1 MHVRRVLAGRWLVKG
16 DAMSGC
22 PVCGRDTATEFGRIA
37 FHYARSAEPLRVC
50 LAVDVRHDDWH
61 ALAVLQVAHRAAAG
75 VDRVSEMAL
84 RAVVALDR
92 LTAMVAA
99 AAPTLERV
107 AVAIEARTAVAK
119 AAEARAAKSAAEYL
133 DALMRA
139 TSDDDSGPVPA
150 PVDDSA
156 DDGSH

>member
-1 MHVRRVLAGRWLVKG
+1 MAE
-16 DAMSGC
+16 C
-22 PVCGRDTATEFGRIA
+22 PVCGRGVPGDEFGRIA
-37 FHYARSAEPLRVC
+37 FHYQRAAEPLRVC
-50 LAVDVRHDDWH
+50 VAVGARRDDFGVIARLQLAH
-61 ALAVLQVAHRAAAG
+61 AG
-75 VDRVSEMAL
+75 VLALERV
-84 RAVVALDR
+84 AV
-92 LTAMVAA
+92 MVAA
-99 AAPTLERV
+99 AAPVLERV

-150 PVDDSA
+150 PVDDST

>member
-1 MHVRRVLAGRWLVKG
+1 MAE
-16 DAMSGC
+16 C
-22 PVCGRDTATEFGRIA
+22 PVCGRGVPGDEFGRIA
-37 FHYARSAEPLRVC
+37 FHYQRAAEPLRVC
-50 LAVDVRHDDWH
+50 VAVGARRDDFGVIARLQLAH
-61 ALAVLQVAHRAAAG
+61 AG
-75 VDRVSEMAL
+75 VLALERV
-84 RAVVALDR
+84 AV
-92 LTAMVAA
+92 MVAA
-99 AAPTLERV
+99 AAPVLERV

>member
-1 MHVRRVLAGRWLVKG
+1 MA
-16 DAMSGC
+16 GC
-22 PVCGRDTATEFGRIA
+22 PVCGRDVPTEFGRIA
-37 FHYARSAEPLRVC
+37 FHYARASEPLRVC
-50 LAVDVRHDDWH
+50 LAVDVRRDDWH
-61 ALAVLQVAHRAAAG
+61 ALATLQVAHQAAVG
-75 VDRVSEMAL
+75 IDRVA
-84 RAVVALDR
+84 AALDR
-92 LTAMVAA
+92 VAALVVAA
-99 AAPTLERV
+99 APMLERV
-107 AVAIEARTAVAK
+107 AVAIEERTAVAK

>member
-1 MHVRRVLAGRWLVKG
+1 MTG
-16 DAMSGC
+16 DAMLGC
-22 PVCGRDTATEFGRIA
+22 PVCGRQAADHFGRIA
-37 FHYARSAEPLRVC
+37 FHYERASEPLRVC
-50 LAVDVRHDDWH
+50 AAVGAKRDDH
-61 ALAVLQVAHRAAAG
+61 PAIAALQQAH
-75 VDRVSEMAL
+75 
-84 RAVVALDR
+84 
-92 LTAMVAA
+92 AMVTAA
-99 AAPTLERV
+99 ERLVFLVATAAPVLERV
-107 AVAIEARTAVAK
+107 ALAIEARTAVAK